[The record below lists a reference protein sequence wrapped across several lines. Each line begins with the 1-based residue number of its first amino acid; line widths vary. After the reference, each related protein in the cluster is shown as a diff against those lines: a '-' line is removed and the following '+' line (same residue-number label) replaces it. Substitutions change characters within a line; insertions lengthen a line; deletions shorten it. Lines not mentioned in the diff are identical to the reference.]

1 MEGAF
6 GGAGAGGGELM
17 GAYEAERAVEAL
29 RCGGPQAVGSRVWMA
44 QAHAVERLNLQAH
57 RCVQEKR
64 DEFVVEALVSH
75 DKLPALVRE
84 LIACECWK
92 ARAFPR
98 LRAHLAQPALSV
110 PAYLVLQYE
119 ATLTNLLEVALFHR
133 HACDAA
139 GEDAL
144 VELVDYCHRKCA
156 YLVAEA
162 PAYVERTARQRSA
175 EELLGTSAEEDLQE
189 KEDEIRFNTA
199 LCALSVLRYITDFAP
214 GAHPGAVARMV
225 SMNDA
230 VIALIPLID
239 SPPWVRRRRVRDQ
252 KKRVLEK
259 FVEGKWQVVQGDERV
274 RVCKHDAQVWLAL
287 NNLIV
292 DPECRK
298 RYRWDAFRIDAAS
311 KLKRHFNETLFDQ
324 LPVLQDLAR
333 TVDQTILAGGD
344 TGGETY
350 QPSFILELVP
360 EVYEGFMEGIDWAA
374 LVEEQKAGAFD
385 PAGGDAVQS
394 SKAQIDSMVRAF
406 EFMADME
413 RLPSV
418 AQPSEVPEGEAG
430 VEVEV
435 EAPGVSGVVQRLA
448 LRINLKR
455 GGEDVEQPAE
465 DLGLALK
472 GKRWRLHSLKD
483 AEPLP
488 AAGALTVRYAGKSA
502 RAEFELPSGGDQPK
516 LHWITVGNFG
526 ANGFALQIKAKR
538 LLTGEGVSVENLKAT
553 ATSAYWPEGGVI
565 NIKSGDQP
573 NLLVPLAAQAGA

>member
-1 MEGAF
+1 MGCRQAAME
-6 GGAGAGGGELM
+6 AGGGELM

-29 RCGGPQAVGSRVWMA
+29 RSGGPAAVGSRLWMG

-75 DKLPALVRE
+75 DKLPTLVRE
-84 LIACECWK
+84 LVAVECWK
-92 ARAFPR
+92 ARAFPK

-119 ATLTNLLEVALFHR
+119 ATLVNLLEVALFHR
-133 HACDAA
+133 HACDAL

-144 VELVDYCHRKCA
+144 VELVDYCHRKIA

-162 PAYVERTARQRSA
+162 PEYVERTGKQRSA
-175 EELLGTSAEEDLQE
+175 EELLGTSPEEDLQE

-199 LCALSVLRYITDFAP
+199 LCALSVLRYITDYAP
-214 GAHPGAVARMV
+214 GAHPGAVTRMV
-225 SMNDA
+225 STND
-230 VIALIPLID
+230 VVMALIPLVD
-239 SPPWVRRRRVRDQ
+239 SPPWVRRRRVAGQ

-259 FVEGKWQVVQGDERV
+259 FVEGKWQAIQGDERV

-298 RYRWDAFRIDAAS
+298 RYRWDAYRIETAS

-344 TGGETY
+344 AGGESY

-360 EVYEGFMEGIDWAA
+360 EVYDGFMQCTDWGA

-385 PAGGDAVQS
+385 PSRGDAVQS
-394 SKAQIDSMVRAF
+394 SKAQIDSMIKAF

-413 RLPSV
+413 KLPTV
-418 AQPSEVPEGEAG
+418 AQPSEVPEGDAT
-430 VEVEV
+430 VELEV
-435 EAPGVSGVVQRLA
+435 EAAMVSGAGQNLK
-448 LRINLKR
+448 LCINLKK
-455 GGEDVEQPAE
+455 GSEDVEQPAE

-472 GKRWRLHSLKD
+472 GKRWRLHPLKD
-483 AEPLP
+483 AEALP
-488 AAGALTVRYAGKSA
+488 AAGVLTAKYAGKAA
-502 RAEFELPSGGDQPK
+502 RAEYELPTGENQPK
-516 LHWITVGNFG
+516 VHWITVGNFG
-526 ANGFALQIKAKR
+526 SDGFALQLKAKLR
-538 LLTGEGVSVENLKAT
+538 AHEGEALSEV
-553 ATSAYWPEGGVI
+553 AYRPEGGVI

-573 NLLVPLAAQAGA
+573 NLLVPLAAQAAA